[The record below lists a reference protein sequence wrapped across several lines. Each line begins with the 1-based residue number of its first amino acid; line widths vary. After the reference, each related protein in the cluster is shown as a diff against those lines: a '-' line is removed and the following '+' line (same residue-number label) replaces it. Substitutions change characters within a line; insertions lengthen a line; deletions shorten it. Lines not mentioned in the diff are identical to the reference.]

1 LFVDGTAFAGI
12 ERRRHVETPSES
24 VTSGNADG
32 VVGGGGVAIGAWLS
46 PHITARMELMFPSS
60 VKHSDQTSDVIALGL
75 GEPIRL
81 TERIESSERL
91 RSASA
96 LVAYHTGRRHRMQI
110 AYVGGAAFLF
120 AKQRTVVLQDIPQL
134 PPIFLTPLA
143 APEIRTQR
151 IELTT
156 TDYAVTAEAGLDA
169 DISIAGRWS
178 VVPQVRIVGFDGGL
192 SIRPGVAL
200 RGRW

>member
-1 LFVDGTAFAGI
+1 
-12 ERRRHVETPSES
+12 
-24 VTSGNADG
+24 
-32 VVGGGGVAIGAWLS
+32 
-46 PHITARMELMFPSS
+46 MELMFPAS
-60 VKHSDQTSDVIALGL
+60 VKNSDETSDVIALGL

-96 LVAYHTGRRHRMQI
+96 LIAYHTGRSHRVQI
-110 AYVGGAAFLF
+110 AYIGGAAFLF
-120 AKQRTVVLQDIPQL
+120 AKQRTVVLQDIPRL
-134 PPIFLTPLA
+134 PPIFLTPLP
-143 APEIRTQR
+143 APKIETQR

-156 TDYAVTAEAGLDA
+156 TNYAVTAEAGLDA
-169 DISIAGRWS
+169 DVAMAGRWS
-178 VVPQVRIVGFDGGL
+178 VVPQVRIIGFDGGL